1 MDVSLLECWAPGGD
15 LDQSA
20 DFLRVSRYPGLSPD
34 PQEGIPMKNQSEE
47 MRNTFEEVFLPYLD
61 DVFRFSLGLTRN
73 RAQAEDLAQDT
84 FMKAFKAFP
93 NFRAGSN
100 AKSWLFRIC
109 KNHFIDQYR
118 VKARRPV
125 HQPLAAEIATS
136 DSRHSVQVFE
146 RDGIEN
152 EETFLDLFGDE
163 VNRFLRELPEDFRRA
178 LLLCDLEGLRYD
190 EIAEVLDIPVGTVR
204 SRISR
209 ARAFLRERLE
219 SYAVELGYGKES

>member
-1 MDVSLLECWAPGGD
+1 MDAH
-15 LDQSA
+15 QS
-20 DFLRVSRYPGLSPD
+20 
-34 PQEGIPMKNQSEE
+34 
-47 MRNTFEEVFLPYLD
+47 
-61 DVFRFSLGLTRN
+61 
-73 RAQAEDLAQDT
+73 
-84 FMKAFKAFP
+84 
-93 NFRAGSN
+93 
-100 AKSWLFRIC
+100 
-109 KNHFIDQYR
+109 
-118 VKARRPV
+118 
-125 HQPLAAEIATS
+125 LAADVATA
-136 DSRHSVQVFE
+136 DARHSVQVFE

-219 SYAVELGYGKES
+219 SYATELGYGKG